1 MRRMFAGLGALLF
14 FFIAPGTVAGLV
26 PWWIAGGRMNA
37 PFLGTPATRIVGVL
51 LVVAGL
57 VPLVESF
64 FRFVMKGLGTPAPVF
79 PTQHLVVSGFYC
91 HVRNPMYVGVF
102 AVILGDALVLG
113 SRAVLGYA
121 LLVWLGFFLFVL
133 LYEEPTLRRSFG
145 AEYEDF
151 CRHVPRWLPRLTP
164 WRGG

>member
-1 MRRMFAGLGALLF
+1 
-14 FFIAPGTVAGLV
+14 
-26 PWWIAGGRMNA
+26 
-37 PFLGTPATRIVGVL
+37 
-51 LVVAGL
+51 
-57 VPLVESF
+57 
-64 FRFVMKGLGTPAPVF
+64 MKGLGTPAPVF
-79 PTQHLVVSGFYC
+79 PTRHLVVSGFYR
-91 HVRNPMYVGVF
+91 HVRNPIYVGVF
-102 AVILGDALVLG
+102 AIILGDALVLG

-133 LYEEPTLRRSFG
+133 LYEEPTLKNSFG